1 MPFSLHFQNDK
12 SYAIIGKSGVGKTTL
27 GKVICGYYDVDSGK
41 ILCNGQDIND
51 YYNVSSKVLF
61 VKQDTVILSDTILNN
76 ILLGRDIPIEYVKRK
91 AEKIGFTDIV
101 NQLPDGYDT
110 VIGENGR
117 QLSLGQAQ
125 LLNILRATLESYEL
139 IVFDEVMNGLDAE
152 YREKVKDYL
161 FSYGNIKIFITH
173 DLNFAKMCDYIGQL
187 ENGKCIGQRLKG
199 I

>member
-1 MPFSLHFQNDK
+1 MS
-12 SYAIIGKSGVGKTTL
+12 
-27 GKVICGYYDVDSGK
+27 
-41 ILCNGQDIND
+41 
-51 YYNVSSKVLF
+51 
-61 VKQDTVILSDTILNN
+61 
-76 ILLGRDIPIEYVKRK
+76 
-91 AEKIGFTDIV
+91 
-101 NQLPDGYDT
+101 
-110 VIGENGR
+110 
-117 QLSLGQAQ
+117 
-125 LLNILRATLESYEL
+125 ATLESYEL